1 MLSIARPLG
10 LLFSLLLIAGCVE
23 STPSPTAQQELVDR
37 SRITFEKL
45 MGHPD
50 FTELTGYVQ
59 RSKALLIFPSLVKG
73 AFGVGGEG
81 GNGVLVARGPGGW
94 SDPAF
99 YRVSAGSLG
108 LQVGGQVSEVIF
120 TVMSDKGLDA
130 LINNQF
136 EFGGDMEAAIG
147 PTGKSQGVSTTT
159 NLGADLYSFAMS
171 SGLFGGVSLEG
182 SAVLKRDDYNQGYYG
197 QGATP
202 YAILI
207 ERRLTNPN
215 AGALRASLS
224 AY

>member
-1 MLSIARPLG
+1 MLPSIRFLFPL
-10 LLFSLLLIAGCVE
+10 LAIFLVAGCVE
-23 STPSPTAQQELVDR
+23 DTPSPAKQQELVDR
-37 SRITFEKL
+37 SRITFDKL
-45 MGHPD
+45 VAHPN
-50 FTELTGYVQ
+50 FTELPNYV
-59 RSKALLIFPSLVKG
+59 RDAKALVIFPSLVKG

-81 GNGVLVARGPGGW
+81 GSGVIVARGSGGW

-99 YRVSAGSLG
+99 YTIAAGSLG
-108 LQVGGQVSEVIF
+108 LQVGGQVSEVVL
-120 TVMSDKGLDA
+120 TVMSDKALDA

-136 EFGGDMEAAIG
+136 NVGGDMEVAAG
-147 PTGKSQGVSTTT
+147 PTGKSQGASTTT
-159 NLGADLYSFAMS
+159 NLGADMYTFAMS

-182 SAVLKRDDYNQGYYG
+182 AAILKSDEWNEGYYG

-207 ERRLTNPN
+207 ERRFTNPN